1 MSATATSHVMPWWGV
16 AWRQYRLERRM
27 FWRNP
32 SAAFF
37 GVVLPLGLLAIFG
50 AVFAGRN
57 EDLDVIVPGIAG
69 MSVMSATFTSLAYN
83 LTTLRERGIL
93 KRLHGTPLPTSAY
106 LAGLAGNAI
115 ANAVLQVAIV
125 LVVGHVLLGVSWPGD
140 WFALAVFVCAGVICF
155 ALLGV
160 ALSHAIPNPE
170 SAPAYVNAVFLPQ
183 ILIAGV
189 FYDASNAPN
198 IIHDIA
204 QVLPL
209 THLVDGLSGAIV
221 DNEGLSRHWVALLV
235 LACWGA
241 IGGVLAFRGFSWEA
255 RRES

>member
-1 MSATATSHVMPWWGV
+1 MTAAT
-16 AWRQYRLERRM
+16 AWRQFRLERRM

-37 GVVLPLGLLAIFG
+37 GVLLPLGLLAIFG
-50 AVFAGRN
+50 ALFAHDQKN
-57 EDLDVIVPGIAG
+57 LNVIVPGIAG
-69 MSVMSATFTSLAYN
+69 MSIMSATFTALAYN

-93 KRLHGTPLPTSAY
+93 KRLRGTPLPTSAY
-106 LAGLAGNAI
+106 LAGLAGNAV
-115 ANAVLQVAIV
+115 ANAVAQVAIV

-140 WFALAVFVCAGVICF
+140 WLALGVFVVVGVVCF
-155 ALLGV
+155 ALLGI
-160 ALSHAIPNPE
+160 AFSHAIPNPE

-189 FYDASNAPN
+189 FYDAEDAPN

-204 QVLPL
+204 QALPL

-235 LACWGA
+235 LAWWAA
-241 IGGVLAFRGFSWEA
+241 IGLVLAVRGFSWEA
-255 RRES
+255 HRER